1 MTAFLREFKH
11 DENKLVMTPS
21 IALPELQYLEH
32 VLAGQPIE
40 TDSQKK
46 MKQHCD
52 EKTITWL
59 KTAFTNHD
67 LDFKHHSDSIVCILL
82 DIILYKDP
90 TIVNTGFILLT
101 NYF

>member
-1 MTAFLREFKH
+1 MM
-11 DENKLVMTPS
+11 VPS

-32 VLAGQPIE
+32 VLSSQPIE

-59 KTAFTNHD
+59 KIAFTNHD
-67 LDFKHHSDSIVCILL
+67 LDLKFQSESIVCILL

-90 TIVNTGFILLT
+90 QIVNTGFTLLT
-101 NYF
+101 NYFQ